1 VGNADASLIFF
12 FFFFFEGMDASL
24 MGREKRRWF
33 TGPTFAFLLLS
44 AYI

>member
-1 VGNADASLIFF
+1 VECGDLVQCANA
-12 FFFFFEGMDASL
+12 DASL

-44 AYI
+44 ELGPV